1 MDRGMTHQLAVVR
14 LVAAHL
20 RVHKWEEN
28 VFTEQQAVQYYGFKL
43 CSNLFSDLFLIQRI
57 FVAASDLG
65 WEFAHRFSERIGRFL
80 RKIERPERFAQKTS
94 DSLIRSFLVSDLSK
108 SLMVAHFW

>member
-80 RKIERPERFAQKTS
+80 RKIERPERFAQKN
-94 DSLIRSFLVSDLSK
+94 
-108 SLMVAHFW
+108 